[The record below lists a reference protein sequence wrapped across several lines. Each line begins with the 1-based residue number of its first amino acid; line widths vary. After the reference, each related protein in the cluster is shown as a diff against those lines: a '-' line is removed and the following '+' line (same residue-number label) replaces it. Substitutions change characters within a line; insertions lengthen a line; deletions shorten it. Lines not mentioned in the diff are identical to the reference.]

1 MEKGGRAFFSLALK
15 NIQLINI
22 KYYILILNNS
32 TMECVICLEDI
43 SCNDYCKFNC
53 CNNSVHNTCLK
64 SWVDKSITNNKKNVA
79 KCFICSQKNSAIE
92 HILMQHSCNAN
103 TSEIVNNNNN
113 NYIIIDISANNINQ
127 TQTQSYIEIRSFL
140 ILKLIYTTLVISILF
155 IGFLYLTL

>member
-1 MEKGGRAFFSLALK
+1 
-15 NIQLINI
+15 
-22 KYYILILNNS
+22 
-32 TMECVICLEDI
+32 MECVICLEDI

-64 SWVDKSITNNKKNVA
+64 SWVDKSITHKKRNVA

-92 HILMQHSCNAN
+92 HILTQHSYNAN
-103 TSEIVNNNNN
+103 TNEIVNNNNN

-127 TQTQSYIEIRSFL
+127 TQAQSYIEIRSFL
-140 ILKLIYTTLVISILF
+140 ILKLIYTTLAISILL